1 MFTTSKKSFFL
12 SYGKKVVRFKL
23 PEKNVMGVLTSK
35 EVSPSKDKD
44 ALIINTINNP
54 IESPLLSDIVSPNSE
69 VALITSDITR
79 VVPSHKLIPPIIQQL
94 KLSGVKRKNISII
107 FALGVHRKL
116 TFEEQK
122 RLLGKDVYDQYR
134 VIDHNIEDCLNMGE
148 N

>member
-35 EVSPSKDKD
+35 EVSPSKDED
-44 ALIINTINNP
+44 ALIINAINNP

-134 VIDHNIEDCLNMGE
+134 VIDHNIEDCLNMGG